1 MRQTIKRSGVKG
13 WRTVLALIFIVAIC
27 TVSARAQYLFSNLQ
41 SASILKPKQVEVT
54 PDFSTVSFSMSGES
68 GHVWDIYGLQMGIG
82 VFKGVEFRA
91 RYGYL
96 KLSGGYSS
104 HVSFATFGPKIG
116 LWKDFLSLYVPF
128 EFGFG
133 DNVDVSQTWSVHPTL
148 MGTIPVGKSVEI
160 NPAAKVLIPFQKD
173 SQTLVALDL
182 GLGILLLDSKNLVI
196 RPEGGILLHP
206 GDSGSFLQLS
216 IGVGYRFGR

>member
-54 PDFSTVSFSMSGES
+54 PDFTTVSFHLSGES
-68 GHVWDIYGLQMGIG
+68 GHVWDIYGVQLGIG

-91 RYGYL
+91 QYGYL
-96 KLSGGYSS
+96 KFNGDSS
-104 HVSFATFGPKIG
+104 HVSFVNFGPKIG

-128 EFGFG
+128 EFAFG
-133 DNVDVSQTWSVHPTL
+133 DMVDVSETWSVHPTL
-148 MGTIPVGKSVEI
+148 MASIPVGKTIEI

-173 SQTLVALDL
+173 SNTLVALDL
-182 GLGILLLDSKNLVI
+182 GFGIFLLESKNLVI
-196 RPEGGILLHP
+196 RPEGGILFHP
-206 GDSGSFLQLS
+206 GDSGSFLEFS
-216 IGVGYRFGR
+216 VGVSYRFGK